1 MKLNEI
7 KWPGIKI
14 LDRYII
20 GKFLGTY
27 VMALLFIIVVVV
39 VFDIA
44 EKMDDFIELKAP
56 LREIAFGYYL
66 NFIPFFVNQFSGL
79 ITFIVL
85 IFFTSRMA
93 YNTEIVAMLSG
104 GVSFKRFLWPYFL
117 ASCIITVFSITLN
130 LFVIPQANERRI
142 EFETHFLKKGKRIK
156 FEKNIYR
163 QIEPG
168 TYAYIRDYRS
178 SDLSASFLVLETYD
192 SSAIQNSLEAS
203 MVKFNAKTKR
213 WSAPKYII
221 KRYVNGK
228 EYMEKHENLDTLINL
243 TPEELGKV
251 ENLVKTMEYS
261 RLNRFIQQQRDKGSD
276 MVRQFEVERYT
287 RIAYPMSTFVLTL
300 IGVAIS
306 SRKVRGGTGLHI
318 GMGLGLCFS
327 YILFIRFAEEFA
339 KGGVLP
345 PLLSVWIPNIIYAVI
360 SIYLYKKAPK

>member
-1 MKLNEI
+1 MKSNGI

-56 LREIAFGYYL
+56 AKEIAFGYYL

-117 ASCIITVFSITLN
+117 ASCVITAFSITLN

-142 EFETHFLKKGKRIK
+142 EFETHFLKKGRRVK
-156 FEKNIYR
+156 FEEHIYR

-168 TYAYIRDYRS
+168 TFAYIRDYRS
-178 SDLSASFLVLETYD
+178 GDKSASFLVLETYD
-192 SSAIQNSLEAS
+192 GSAIQNSLEAS
-203 MVKFNAKTKR
+203 QVKFNAETKR
-213 WSAPKYII
+213 WSAPRYITKKY
-221 KRYVNGK
+221 VDGK
-228 EYMEKHENLDTLINL
+228 EYMEKHEKLDTMINL
-243 TPEELGKV
+243 TSDELGKV
-251 ENLVKTMEYS
+251 DNLVKTMGFK
-261 RLNRFIQQQRDKGSD
+261 RLNSFIQQQRNKGSD

-287 RIAYPMSTFVLTL
+287 RVAYPMSTFVLTL

-339 KGGVLP
+339 KGGVMT
-345 PLLSVWIPNIIYAVI
+345 PLLAVWFPNIIYAVVA
-360 SIYLYKKAPK
+360 IYLYKKAPK